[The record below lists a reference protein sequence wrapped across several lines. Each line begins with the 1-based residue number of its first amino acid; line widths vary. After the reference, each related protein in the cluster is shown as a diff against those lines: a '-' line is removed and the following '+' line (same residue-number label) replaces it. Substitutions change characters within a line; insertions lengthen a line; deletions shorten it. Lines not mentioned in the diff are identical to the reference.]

1 MRTAH
6 IHRQTQETDI
16 ELSLTLEGR
25 GEHHI
30 ETPVPFLNHM
40 LTHVAVHGRFNLTV
54 TASGDVE
61 IDDHHTV
68 EDLGIV
74 FGQALRQALGD
85 KAGIVRYASQA
96 LPMDEALVLAA
107 VDISGR
113 GLLVYD
119 VDFPQTRI
127 GPFETELVEEFLRA
141 LAHNAALTLHVKLLQ
156 GRNAHHVAEAIF
168 KALGRTL
175 GQAAALDPRRAG
187 EVPSTKGVLA

>member
-1 MRTAH
+1 MRTAQ

-40 LTHVAVHGRFNLTV
+40 LTHVAVHGHFNLTV
-54 TASGDVE
+54 TAKGDVE
-61 IDDHHTV
+61 VDDHHSV
-68 EDLGIV
+68 EDIGIV
-74 FGQALRQALGD
+74 FGQALHRALGD
-85 KAGIVRYASQA
+85 RAGIVRYASQA
-96 LPMDEALVLAA
+96 VPMDEALVLAA

-119 VDFPQTRI
+119 VDFPQARI
-127 GPFETELVEEFLRA
+127 GRFETELVEEFLRA
-141 LAHNAALTLHVKLLQ
+141 LAHNAALTLHVQLLH
-156 GRNAHHVAEAIF
+156 GKNAHHIAEAIF

-175 GQAAALDPRRAG
+175 GQAVALDPRWAG
-187 EVPSTKGVLA
+187 EVPSTKGILA